1 MGSSGPKTWG
11 TIIPVATSIASV
23 PGCERATLWVADP
36 KRAPHRY
43 PGPMSTF
50 DPWDPYRDLRF
61 ASTREHP
68 QFGTCFIAE
77 GRILVEDLLRTAQAG
92 RLKVISVAATTAA
105 AASLKE
111 QLPTEAELLT
121 AEPAALSELAG
132 FPFHR
137 GLMAC
142 AQVPA
147 PPPLEDLVK
156 AHKLLVL
163 PRLFDSENL
172 GLLLRSAAALGLDG
186 VLAGP
191 GPGQWT
197 RRTVRVSMGAVWRI
211 PVWRVDE
218 PWALLAEWQAHEA
231 GAEVV
236 AAALTPAAEDARF
249 WQPSSRCALVMGPED
264 TGLDAVQ
271 LARCTRSVAISMAS
285 GMDSLNVAAAGAIL
299 MFQMME
305 DPRARG

>member
-1 MGSSGPKTWG
+1 MTP
-11 TIIPVATSIASV
+11 
-23 PGCERATLWVADP
+23 
-36 KRAPHRY
+36 
-43 PGPMSTF
+43 F

-68 QFGTCFIAE
+68 VHGTCFIAE
-77 GRILVEDLLRTAQAG
+77 GRILVEDLLRAAQHG
-92 RLKVISVAATTAA
+92 RMQVVSVATTTTAA
-105 AASLKE
+105 GDLRGR
-111 QLPTEAELLT
+111 LPEGTELLT

-142 AQVPA
+142 AVV
-147 PPPLEDLVK
+147 PPPPAVDALW
-156 AHKLLVL
+156 AARRLLVL
-163 PRLFDSENL
+163 PRLYDSENL

-211 PVWRVDE
+211 PVWRTDD
-218 PWALLAEWQAHEA
+218 PWGLLAEWKRRGPA
-231 GAEVV
+231 AEVV
-236 AAALTPAAEDARF
+236 AAALTPAAEAVRS
-249 WQPSSRCALVMGPED
+249 WRPAPRCALVLGPED
-264 TGLDAVQ
+264 TGLDAAQ
-271 LARCTRSVAISMAS
+271 LACCDRAVAIPMAS

-299 MFQMME
+299 MFRMME
-305 DPRARG
+305 GAAEP